1 MKVIIHGAS
10 GRMGNAVYQA
20 LCKENSITDIAF
32 VDKFLKDFPL
42 GLPEKVVEVSLSLD
56 ALKNDYDVM
65 VDFSNHVTTK
75 AVTDFAVAKSIPTV
89 ICTTGQTE
97 DELALINNATKKT
110 AIFYSGNMS
119 VGIAVLGEAVKGAVK
134 AMPDAEIEII
144 ETHHDKKLDSPSGTA
159 IMLADYVKE
168 VRPEMSVLTGRNGYM
183 PKDKNEIGISS
194 IRYGSIVGIHEVIIS
209 TDTETLSFKH
219 QAHTRAVF
227 ADGALSAVKYMYG
240 KKAGLYDMKMLLSN
254 K

>member
-1 MKVIIHGAS
+1 M
-10 GRMGNAVYQA
+10 
-20 LCKENSITDIAF
+20 
-32 VDKFLKDFPL
+32 
-42 GLPEKVVEVSLSLD
+42 GLPEKVLEVSLELTT
-56 ALKNDYDVM
+56 LKGDYDVL

-75 AVTDFAVAKSIPTV
+75 AVTDYAVEKKIPTV

-97 DELALINNATKKT
+97 DELALIKDATTKT

-119 VGIAVLGEAVKGAVK
+119 VGVAVLGNAVKGAVL
-134 AMPDAEIEII
+134 AMPGAEIEII
-144 ETHHDKKLDSPSGTA
+144 ETHHDKKLDAPSGTA
-159 IMLADYVKE
+159 LMLADYVKE
-168 VRPEMSVLTGRNGYM
+168 ARPEMTVLTGRNGFM

-209 TDTETLSFKH
+209 TDTETLTFKH

-227 ADGALSAVKYMYG
+227 ADGAVSAVKYLYN
-240 KKAGLYDMKMLLSN
+240 KPAGLYDMKMLLSG

>member
-32 VDKFLKDFPL
+32 VDKFLPDYPL

-75 AVTDFAVAKSIPTV
+75 AVTDFAVAKNIPTV

-144 ETHHDKKLDSPSGTA
+144 ETHHDKKL
-159 IMLADYVKE
+159 
-168 VRPEMSVLTGRNGYM
+168 
-183 PKDKNEIGISS
+183 
-194 IRYGSIVGIHEVIIS
+194 
-209 TDTETLSFKH
+209 
-219 QAHTRAVF
+219 
-227 ADGALSAVKYMYG
+227 
-240 KKAGLYDMKMLLSN
+240 
-254 K
+254 

>member
-10 GRMGNAVYQA
+10 GRMGNAVYTA
-20 LCKENSITDIAF
+20 LCKENDVTGIAF
-32 VDKFLKDFPL
+32 VDKFMPDYPL
-42 GLPEKVVEVSLSLD
+42 GLPQKVTET
-56 ALKNDYDVM
+56 ALELTLLKEDYDVL
-65 VDFSNHVTTK
+65 VDFSNHVTTLP
-75 AVTDFAVAKSIPTV
+75 VTNFAIDKKIPTV

-97 DELALINNATKKT
+97 DELTLIKQASKKT

-119 VGIAVLGEAVKGAVK
+119 VGVAVLGNAVKNAVL
-134 AMPDAEIEII
+134 AMKDAEIEII
-144 ETHHDKKLDSPSGTA
+144 ETHHDKKLDAPSGTA
-159 IMLADYVKE
+159 LMLADFVKE
-168 VRPEMSVLTGRNGYM
+168 ARPEMTVLTGRNGFM
-183 PKDKNEIGISS
+183 KKQKDEIGISS

-227 ADGALSAVKYMYG
+227 ADGAVAAVKYLFN
-240 KKAGLYDMKMLLSN
+240 KSAGLYDMKMLLSG